1 MSIEENT
8 PTIKEN
14 TPVEVMTDNPA
25 LTKTDK
31 PLDKYSVIDENQALI
46 EAIQTKAFSEAQ
58 KADDFARDTYLEF
71 IRNAREQVESLN
83 LFDPDKIDAAMK
95 QLKEDVEKDW
105 TNVTRQFNDF
115 GSQFNDFGDRLSAA
129 AKAAW
134 EVLTKSKEE

>member
-31 PLDKYSVIDENQALI
+31 PLDKDSVIDENQALI

>member
-31 PLDKYSVIDENQALI
+31 PLDKDSVIDENQALI

-115 GSQFNDFGDRLSAA
+115 CSQFNDFGDRLSAA

>member
-31 PLDKYSVIDENQALI
+31 PLDKDSVIDENQALI

-115 GSQFNDFGDRLSAA
+115 GDRLSAA
-129 AKAAW
+129 AEAAW
-134 EVLTKSKEE
+134 QVLTKSKEESKSKEE

>member
-31 PLDKYSVIDENQALI
+31 PLDKDSVIDENQALI

-58 KADDFARDTYLEF
+58 KADDFPRDTYLEF

-115 GSQFNDFGDRLSAA
+115 GDRLSAA
-129 AKAAW
+129 AEAAW
-134 EVLTKSKEE
+134 QVLTKSKEESKSKEE

>member
-1 MSIEENT
+1 MSIE
-8 PTIKEN
+8 EN

-25 LTKTDK
+25 LAKTET
-31 PLDKYSVIDENQALI
+31 PLEKNSVIDENQALI

-115 GSQFNDFGDRLSAA
+115 GDRLSAA